1 MRYMRYRYLSWKYS
15 NKISALLLTGKMGVE
30 SFVRAGFP
38 KKKCHEWGY
47 YTEIPDMTPT
57 TIPLGEHNFP
67 RFIFIGT
74 WDYRKNIQGLIRAL
88 KHISLPYECVLVG
101 DGVLRQQIEQ
111 DIVHDQRFRCIG
123 NVPNR
128 QIGGIISCCD
138 VLVLPS
144 VFDGWGAVVNE
155 ALMCGTRA
163 LVSVKCG
170 AASLITS
177 AKQGA
182 VFNLADIE
190 GTIVQEIRKG
200 IQPDHDRNELRD
212 WAIAHL
218 SGRSAANRFMDIC
231 KTLS

>member
-1 MRYMRYRYLSWKYS
+1 MRYRYLSWKYS

-38 KKKCHEWGY
+38 REKCHEWGY
-47 YTEIPDMTPT
+47 YTEVPDMTAT
-57 TIPLGEHNFP
+57 TIPLGEYTVP

-74 WDYRKNIQGLIRAL
+74 WDYRKNILGLICAL
-88 KHISLPYECVLVG
+88 KHITLPYECVLVG
-101 DGVLRQQIEQ
+101 DGILRQQVEREIRQ
-111 DIVHDQRFRCIG
+111 DKRFRYIG

-190 GTIVQEIRKG
+190 GALIQEIRKG
-200 IQPDHDRNELRD
+200 IQLDQDRNELRD
-212 WAIAHL
+212 WAIAQL